1 MRKLIIIV
9 SILIT
14 LVFTPLA
21 DADILFSDSLESGDF
36 THVDP
41 LSGAAWG
48 ESTYTTVSTDN
59 PRTGAYSIKFRFVGN
74 EDLDADAWSEQR
86 FKISDA
92 PQTEI
97 YIRYYIWFPESYTIR
112 ATPSTENTKFIYIWG
127 DSYADD
133 TNKIGFELQGDMQ
146 AGFTAKHTYPSGVKT
161 LGCVAPSFTSEVDSP
176 STRWTLTEEDKGK
189 WLCFEFRYKIDSGAG
204 DGALQFW
211 VDGELIIDGDP
222 LSWLGAPCGVNE
234 FLRNG
239 YLMGWSNSGFDE
251 DTIVYIDDVVFSTNY
266 IGPDV
271 TPETQT
277 RSSHRGGGMGNM
289 R

>member
-1 MRKLIIIV
+1 MKKILIIVLAIG
-9 SILIT
+9 SFFIT
-14 LVFTPLA
+14 PAYAKV
-21 DADILFSDSLESGDF
+21 LFSDSLESGDF

-48 ESTYTTVSTDN
+48 DSAYTTVSTDN

-74 EDLDADAWSEQR
+74 EDLNADAWSEKR

-133 TNKIGFELQGDMQ
+133 MNKIGMELQGDMR
-146 AGFTAKHTYPSGVKT
+146 AGFTAKQNYEGGVQLGCYNAYTAEFNPGGVK
-161 LGCVAPSFTSEVDSP
+161 
-176 STRWTLTEEDKGK
+176 WTLTQEDKGK
-189 WLCFEFRYKIDSGAG
+189 WLCFEVRYKIDSGAG

-211 VDGELIIDGDP
+211 VDGELKISGEN
-222 LSWLGAPCGVNE
+222 LSWLGAPCGVNK

-239 YLMGWSNSGFDE
+239 YLMGWSNSGFDQ
-251 DTIVYIDDVVFSTNY
+251 DTAVYIDDVVFSTNY
-266 IGPDV
+266 IGPD
-271 TPETQT
+271 TE
-277 RSSHRGGGMGNM
+277 RSQEKPQAPGQFMNN
-289 R
+289 